1 MCRLL
6 FHFFSD
12 YVTRVLEKSHK
23 KMNVK
28 CLKDKHLN
36 PCDSYNLLNDENL
49 DQNMHAFSDQHS
61 PLTGEEWKH

>member
-6 FHFFSD
+6 FHLFSD
-12 YVTRVLEKSHK
+12 YVTRVLERSYK

-36 PCDSYNLLNDENL
+36 QCDSYNLLNDENL
-49 DQNMHAFSDQHS
+49 DQNMHALSDQHPS
-61 PLTGEEWKH
+61 LTGEERGH